1 MNGKKIT
8 FALFFGNRGFFPASL
23 VGVARE
29 QLSAT
34 VMELGYGTIMLEKDA
49 TRCGGVETLEE
60 GRKYAEF
67 LRDNRGNFD
76 GVILCLPN
84 FGDENGA
91 AAALGDVDVPILI
104 HAYPDDLDK
113 MSPDLRRDAFCG
125 KLSIMDVFRQY
136 GIKFTNIEPHVVH
149 PLSSQFKA
157 NVDFFGSVC
166 RVVAGVKGMTV
177 GEIGARTTPFKTVR
191 IDELALQKHGITVE
205 TYDLSDIFG
214 RMNDVSVSADTYK
227 AKKQYLRNMSTWEGA
242 PESALE
248 NISRLG
254 VVLDDV
260 VEESGLDAIS
270 IRCWTEIQK
279 QFGISP
285 CLVTGDLMNRHIP
298 AACEVDTGS
307 AVIMHALDRASGKP
321 SMILDW
327 NNNYGEEE
335 NKCILFHCGNVPSD
349 MMNGKGKISDHPILA
364 KSIGFGRGFGCN
376 VGRIAPGDVTF
387 SNLLT
392 EDGKIKIYIG
402 QGIFTDDE
410 IPDDFFGCAGVAEI
424 ENLQKVLR
432 YIGDTGHRHHV
443 ALASGH
449 VQESVR
455 EAAGKYLGFEVV
467 VPQRSR

>member
-1 MNGKKIT
+1 MNHTKVT
-8 FALFFGNRGFFPASL
+8 FAIFFGNRGFFPASL
-23 VGVARE
+23 VDAARRE
-29 QLSAT
+29 LSA
-34 VMELGYGTIMLEKDA
+34 VMSELGYGVIMLGKDA
-49 TRCGGVETLEE
+49 TRNGGVETLEE

-125 KLSIMDVFRQY
+125 KLSVMDVFRQY
-136 GIKFTNIEPHVVH
+136 GIKFTNIEPHVV
-149 PLSSQFKA
+149 PPSSSRFKA
-157 NVDFFGSVC
+157 NIDFFGSVC
-166 RVVAGVKGMTV
+166 RVVAGVQGMSV

-191 IDELALQKHGITVE
+191 IDEVALQKHGITVE

-214 RMNDVSVSADTYK
+214 RMNEVSVTADIYK
-227 AKKQYLRNMSTWEGA
+227 AKADSLKKLSTWEGV
-242 PESALE
+242 PGPALE
-248 NISRLG
+248 NLSKLG
-254 VVLDDV
+254 VVLDEV
-260 VEESGLDAIS
+260 VVESGLDAIS
-270 IRCWTEIQK
+270 IRCWTELQQ

-307 AVIMHALDRASGKP
+307 AVIMHALDCASGKP

-335 NKCILFHCGNVPSD
+335 NKCILFHCGNVPCD
-349 MMNGKGKISDHPILA
+349 MMTGKGRISDHPILA

-376 VGRIAPGDVTF
+376 VGRIVPGDVTF

-392 EDGKIKIYIG
+392 EEGKIKIYIG
-402 QGIFTDDE
+402 QGRFTEDE
-410 IPDDFFGCAGVAEI
+410 IPSDFFGCAGVAEI
-424 ENLQKVLR
+424 ENLQKVLK

-443 ALASGH
+443 ALANGH
-449 VQESVR
+449 VQEAVS
-455 EAAGKYLGFEVV
+455 EAAGKYLGFEVA

>member
-1 MNGKKIT
+1 MNTKKVT

-23 VGVARE
+23 VDAARVE
-29 QLSAT
+29 VSASLK
-34 VMELGYGTIMLEKDA
+34 EWGYDSIMLDKDA
-49 TRCGGVETLEE
+49 TRYGGVETAEE
-60 GRKYAEF
+60 GKKYAQF
-67 LRDNRGNFD
+67 LRANRGKFD

-91 AAALGDVDVPILI
+91 AAALRDAEVPILI
-104 HAYPDDLDK
+104 HAYPDELEK
-113 MSPDLRRDAFCG
+113 MSPDLRRDSFCG
-125 KLSIMDVFRQY
+125 KLSVMDVFRQY

-149 PLSSQFKA
+149 PASTRFKS
-157 NVDFFGSVC
+157 NIDLFSGVC

-214 RMNDVSVSADTYK
+214 RMNDVSVSDDTFK
-227 AKKQYLRNMSTWEGA
+227 AKKQHLKNMSTWEGA
-242 PESALE
+242 PDSALE
-248 NISRLG
+248 NISRLA
-254 VVLDDV
+254 VVLDEV

-270 IRCWTEIQK
+270 IRCWTELQK

-307 AVIMHALDRASGKP
+307 AVIMHALDCATGKP

-335 NKCILFHCGNVPSD
+335 DKCILFHCGNVPSD
-349 MMNGKGKISDHPILA
+349 MMSGIGKISDHSILA
-364 KSIGFGRGFGCN
+364 KSLGFGLGFGCN
-376 VGRIAPGDVTF
+376 TGRIIPGDITF

-392 EDGKIKIYIG
+392 DEGKIQIYVG
-402 QGIFTDDE
+402 QGRITDDK

-424 ENLQKVLR
+424 ENLQNVLL
-432 YIGDTGHRHHV
+432 YIGAAGHRHHV

-449 VQESVR
+449 VQGSLI
-455 EAAGKYLGFEVV
+455 EAADKYLGFDVS
-467 VPQRSR
+467 VPQKEL